1 MTYRQDAEKVL
12 AEWREIERALD
23 EAEPGSDGAQELL
36 ALASRLREE
45 YAALVGRAELAH
57 AHDES
62 PPSIF
67 AGGGVPDPTG

>member
-23 EAEPGSDGAQELL
+23 EAEPDSEGVEELQ
-36 ALASRLREE
+36 ALASRLRED

-57 AHDES
+57 AQDES
-62 PPSIF
+62 PPSIL
-67 AGGGVPDPTG
+67 GDGRLPDLTG